1 MPRIPEDTLERIK
14 SACEIVDVVSQHVQL
29 NKRGRR
35 FFGLCPFHTEKT
47 PSFTV
52 NPDLQIFHCFGCD
65 TGGDVFRF
73 IQEIDRVSF
82 PEAVTFLAARAGIQL
97 QPDRDGGRGEV
108 ADKLYRANELAG
120 KFYHYMLRQKCGAG
134 ALKYLRDRGLSDE
147 TIDRFWLGYAP
158 PGWRDFLDV
167 ARPRGFDAD
176 VVEQAGLALPGRNR
190 PGHYDRFRDRVIFP
204 IINLSGRTVGFGARA
219 LRPDDEPKYL
229 NSPETPI
236 YHKSSVLYGL
246 NWTRDEVRQG
256 DCAIVVEGYM
266 DLLSIVQAGVAPVV
280 ATSGTALTEHHCRI
294 LARYAQRAVLLF
306 DGDAAGSAAAGRG
319 IEVLLA
325 TGLDSRVVALP
336 AGSDPDSFV
345 RKEGVEAL
353 RDAVE
358 GATTA
363 LDFFL
368 NRLALRSDLSTV
380 AGKAQAVKA
389 VIPLFERC
397 QESVR
402 RDLMLR
408 QVAQRLEIDERA
420 LREDLRSS
428 LKGGQSIRPGGES
441 DSAPESET
449 ALPDP
454 SRREREFMALL
465 LQHPRY
471 ISPTSRQLSP
481 ETFAD
486 PRIQRLAILL
496 FDRCGDTDH
505 LDMSLL
511 ISDLDA
517 PLVSLI
523 SACAVVS
530 FDEEQIDSNWRESL
544 LQFQRA
550 DLTRQIEQSRRLL
563 RAAVEGGVEGV
574 KVARISASMN
584 RLIRDR
590 QELDAGE
597 QP

>member
-29 NKRGRR
+29 NKKGLR

-82 PEAVTFLAARAGIQL
+82 PEAVTFLAARAGIQI
-97 QPDRDGGRGEV
+97 QPERDGRGEK
-108 ADKLYRANELAG
+108 ADKLYQANELAG
-120 KFYHYMLRQKCGAG
+120 KYFHYMLRQKCGAD
-134 ALKYLRDRGLSDE
+134 ALKYLRARGLTDE
-147 TIDRFWLGYAP
+147 TIDRFSLGYAP
-158 PGWRDFLDV
+158 PGWQDFLDV
-167 ARPRGFDAD
+167 ARPRGFDAE

-204 IINLSGRTVGFGARA
+204 IVNLSGRTVGFGARA

-246 NWTRDEVRQG
+246 NWTRDAVRQ
-256 DCAIVVEGYM
+256 DNCAIVVEGYM

-280 ATSGTALTEHHCRI
+280 ATSGTALTEQHCRI

-336 AGSDPDSFV
+336 AGSDPDSYV
-345 RKEGVEAL
+345 REKGVEAL
-353 RDAVE
+353 RAAVE
-358 GATTA
+358 GADTA

-368 NRLALRSDLSTV
+368 DRLAQRSDLSTV
-380 AGKAQAVKA
+380 AGKGQAVKA

-420 LREDLRSS
+420 LREDLRSTLAS
-428 LKGGQSIRPGGES
+428 RRPSQSRAP
-441 DSAPESET
+441 DAAAAPEAKA

-454 SRREREFMALL
+454 PRRERDFMALL
-465 LQHPRY
+465 LQHPGY
-471 ISPTSRQLSP
+471 ISPTSRQLGP
-481 ETFAD
+481 ETFTD
-486 PRIQRLAILL
+486 PRVQRLATHL
-496 FDRCGDTDH
+496 FDRCGDSDH
-505 LDMSLL
+505 LDMSVLM
-511 ISDLDA
+511 SDLDA

-523 SACAVVS
+523 SACGVVG
-530 FDEEQIDSNWRESL
+530 FDEEQIERQWRESL
-544 LQFQRA
+544 LQFQKA
-550 DLTRQIEQSRRLL
+550 DLTRQIEQTKRDL
-563 RAAVEGGVEGV
+563 RSAVKAGEDAQVS
-574 KVARISASMN
+574 RISGTMS

-590 QELDAGE
+590 QELEATE